1 MKRLLLLLICLPLW
15 ACTPGV
21 ATLPTHPDQLQY
33 APLVFKVPEVDRQ
46 TLANG
51 IRLYLKEDQELPLV
65 SITAVLAGGSIGD
78 PANKTGLAN
87 LYASLLRTGGAGD
100 RSPADL
106 DARLEYLAIDFG
118 VSADPYAV
126 TLNMSL
132 RSADLA
138 EGLAILADVLQR
150 PRFAPDRLEL
160 ARQQMIESIRRA
172 KDSPSSVASQALGAA
187 LYPEHPLGRYP
198 TNESVA
204 ALTRDDLL
212 AFHRRFAAADQ
223 LWLALTGDFRTAQLQ
238 QTLNQLFGSWPAAG
252 QTGQAIPPLVKA
264 PQPRLL
270 FETKAIPQTTILFG
284 ETGVTK
290 DNPDLPALK
299 VMNYILG
306 GGGFNSRLMREVRSN
321 RGLAYSVYSYYQ
333 TGRRLPGQFIA
344 GAETKNESVA
354 EVVELMRRLMQQI
367 GAEPVSEAE
376 LALAKESLI
385 NSFVFAFDNTHD
397 VVTQSL
403 RLDFYDYP
411 PDYLKTYRDKI
422 AAVTAADVQRVAK
435 QYLHPDQQVLVL
447 VGDPPEPAALA
458 QALGL
463 KLEAIKDA
471 P

>member
-1 MKRLLLLLICLPLW
+1 MKRLLLMLICLSLW
-15 ACTPGV
+15 SCTFGV
-21 ATLPTHPDQLQY
+21 APLPTHPDQLQY
-33 APLVFKVPEVDRQ
+33 APLVFKVPEVDKQ

-65 SITAVLAGGSIGD
+65 SVTAVLAGGSIGD
-78 PANKTGLAN
+78 PVDKTGLAD

-100 RSPADL
+100 RSPAEL
-106 DARLEYLAIDFG
+106 DARLEYLAIDLG

-138 EGLAILADVLQR
+138 EGLAILTDILRR

-160 ARQQMIESIRRA
+160 AKQQLLESIRRA
-172 KDSPSSVASQALGAA
+172 KDTPSTVAHQALGAA

-198 TNESVA
+198 TFASVA
-204 ALTRDDLL
+204 AITRDDLR
-212 AFHRRFAAADQ
+212 AFHRRFAAADN
-223 LWLALTGDFRTAQLQ
+223 LWLAVTGDFRTVQLQ
-238 QTLNQLFGSWPAAG
+238 QTLAGLFGDWKGAG
-252 QTGQAIPPLVKA
+252 QADQPIPPLVKT

-270 FETKAIPQTTILFG
+270 LATKAIPQTTILFG

-367 GAEPVSEAE
+367 GEEPVSAAE
-376 LALAKESLI
+376 LALAKESLV

-411 PDYLKTYRDKI
+411 PDYLEGYRDRI
-422 AAVTAADVQRVAK
+422 AAVTIADVQRVAK
-435 QYLHPDQQVLVL
+435 QYLQPDRQVLVL
-447 VGDPPEPAALA
+447 VGNPPEPAALA
-458 QALGL
+458 KSLGL
-463 KLEAIKDA
+463 RLEAIAEA